1 MLSSCSYSSPTH
13 CPRGWKWEPAGNSHL
28 SHLSLTDSL
37 GSPGLLLNADR
48 SPLLFLN
55 SLCSREY
62 CRGGQLRGGF
72 CSHLIQVFSIHGF
85 NWAFLYLCF
94 SISSMRSWTN
104 PVVHMLHLYIG
115 AQGSFGDLEKQ
126 IRAIRSVI
134 FSSLYL
140 THLKEKKIK
149 GAKAILMLSQ
159 GFVQKCVTS
168 CIWTEH
174 RSGRSVWWMRA
185 FPSGHT
191 GSREKE
197 QEGTKDKKLS
207 KTCP

>member
-1 MLSSCSYSSPTH
+1 MGASREFTSES
-13 CPRGWKWEPAGNSHL
+13 
-28 SHLSLTDSL
+28 SLTDWLPRITWTASKCRQV
-37 GSPGLLLNADR
+37 SPTFPEFTVQQGVLQ
-48 SPLLFLN
+48 
-55 SLCSREY
+55 
-62 CRGGQLRGGF
+62 GGQLRGGF

-126 IRAIRSVI
+126 TRAIRLVI

>member
-1 MLSSCSYSSPTH
+1 MGASREFTSES
-13 CPRGWKWEPAGNSHL
+13 
-28 SHLSLTDSL
+28 SLTDWLPRITWTASKCRQV
-37 GSPGLLLNADR
+37 SPTFPEFTVQQGVLQ
-48 SPLLFLN
+48 
-55 SLCSREY
+55 
-62 CRGGQLRGGF
+62 GGQLRGGF

-140 THLKEKKIK
+140 THLKEKKLK
-149 GAKAILMLSQ
+149 GQKLYWCCLRALS
-159 GFVQKCVTS
+159 K
-168 CIWTEH
+168 
-174 RSGRSVWWMRA
+174 SVWPHA
-185 FPSGHT
+185 FGQNIVAAEVFGEWELSPQAIQEAG
-191 GSREKE
+191 RRNRKE
-197 QEGTKDKKLS
+197 QRTRNCLRLVPS
-207 KTCP
+207 FPVTYFLQLAPTS